1 MQITA
6 LALLAMMNPQT
17 TQTDVEAATTMQPAA
32 VVPEGASVMDSGS
45 WILRVGGEPEHELD
59 SRQGPEGPLY
69 RAGRVMTDTKLPVGY
84 PAPTVPGAYEIKHYA
99 SVRRAEFTSG
109 SGRGINGQNGFW
121 PLFQHISRNDIAM
134 TAPVEMEVADDN
146 NDGQPDQWT
155 MSFLYHQI
163 SDGPT
168 GNDGNVVIVDT
179 EPMTYLSLG
188 VQGRRGQN
196 TWETLATE
204 LDAWIAESPEW
215 ERVGMP
221 RVLGYNGPNVPGRN
235 QWWEIQIPVERTAID
250 SGTSMT
256 TSDEPVYRE
265 VEAEG

>member
-1 MQITA
+1 MQIAA
-6 LALLAMMNPQT
+6 LALLALTNTPADPPAT
-17 TQTDVEAATTMQPAA
+17 PAAATTMQPPA
-32 VVPEGASVMDSGS
+32 EASVMDSGS
-45 WILRVGGEPEHELD
+45 WILRVAGEPEHELG
-59 SRQGPEGPLY
+59 SREGPEGPLY
-69 RAGRVMTDTKLPVGY
+69 RAGQVMTDTKLPVGY
-84 PAPTVPGAYEIKHYA
+84 PAPTPPGAYEIKHYA

-134 TAPVEMEVADDN
+134 TAPVEMEVSDQN
-146 NDGQPDQWT
+146 NDGDPDQWT

-168 GNDGNVVIVDT
+168 GNDGDVVIVDT

-196 TWETLATE
+196 TWETLAAE
-204 LDAWIAESPEW
+204 LDAWIAASPEW

-235 QWWEIQIPVERTAID
+235 QWWEIQIPIERVSADTEPAV
-250 SGTSMT
+250 ST
-256 TSDEPVYRE
+256 TGEPVYRE
-265 VEAEG
+265 VDAEG